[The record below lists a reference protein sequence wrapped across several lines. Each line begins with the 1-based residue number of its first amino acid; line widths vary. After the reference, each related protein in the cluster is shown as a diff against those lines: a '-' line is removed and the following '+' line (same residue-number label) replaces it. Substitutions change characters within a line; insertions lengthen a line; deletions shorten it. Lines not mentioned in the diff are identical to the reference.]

1 MKINLL
7 KILFLLL
14 VGFISFSCENFLS
27 PDETNR
33 YTRDRVISD
42 HDFAKGIMINGYLG
56 ISGYSNIDVATDDA
70 VTNDPNSEY
79 LLMATGG
86 WSAMNA
92 GPTEQINVWS
102 DSYSAI
108 FNLNLFLSVI
118 DEVQWSLDETR
129 IEIYK
134 ERYYGEARALRGFHY
149 LRLLT
154 RYGGVASDGS
164 LLGVPI
170 VDELITFTDN
180 WQIPRASFQ
189 QTVEFIMAD
198 FNAAFENL
206 PYEFVTRGGDDLYTL
221 MWNDIN
227 GPVNNLNRI
236 NGKIVKGLKARTALL
251 AASPAYNNGQY
262 NEIWAREAAKL
273 ASELIKEKGGL
284 DNFPQDG
291 IFWDQDTDIDNPEIF
306 WRNDWVVNR
315 TLEENNFP
323 PSLYGRGGIN
333 PTQNLVDAF
342 PMIDGY
348 PIGSNEGTISY
359 DPQKPFENRDK
370 RLTQSILVNG
380 ATLRNQVINT
390 AEDSGTNDGL
400 NKMANSTRT
409 GYYLLKL
416 LRPDVNLAPNQ
427 QTNARH
433 FFSHIRWTELYLI
446 YAETVNE
453 TNGPDLDPEALG
465 MTPRTIIQAIR
476 KRAGITQ
483 PDGYLASVTSKEDMR
498 DLIRNERRL
507 EFCFEGHRFWD
518 IRRWNLPLNETAK
531 GMRIAANTYTPMD
544 VEVRAYQPYMRYCPI
559 PYLETQKYSGLLQNQ
574 GW

>member
-1 MKINLL
+1 MNINLL

-14 VGFISFSCENFLS
+14 VGFIFFSCENFLS
-27 PDETNR
+27 PDENNQ
-33 YTRDRVISD
+33 YTRDRIISD
-42 HDFAKGIMINGYLG
+42 PDFARGIMINGYLN

-70 VTNDPNSEY
+70 VTNDLNSEY

-86 WSAMNA
+86 WSSMNA
-92 GPTEQINVWS
+92 GPSDQINIWS
-102 DSYSAI
+102 NSYNAI
-108 FNLNLFLSVI
+108 FNLNLFLSVL
-118 DEVQWSLDETR
+118 DEVKWSLDATR
-129 IEIYK
+129 TEIFK

-154 RYGGVASDGS
+154 RYGGMASDGS

-170 VDELITFTDN
+170 VDKLIAFNDN

-198 FNAAFENL
+198 FDAASEKL
-206 PYEFVTRGGDDLYTL
+206 PYEFVARAGDDKYTL

-227 GPVNNLNRI
+227 GPLNNANRI
-236 NGKIVKGLKARTALL
+236 NGKIVKALKARVALL
-251 AASPAYNNGQY
+251 AASPTYNNGQY
-262 NEIWAREAAKL
+262 NATWAAVAAKL
-273 ASELIKEKGGL
+273 AGELIKEKGGL
-284 DNFPQDG
+284 DKFPQDG
-291 IFWDQDTDIDNPEIF
+291 IFWDQDADINNPEIF
-306 WRNDWVVNR
+306 WRNDWATNR
-315 TLEENNFP
+315 TLEQNNFP
-323 PSLYGRGGIN
+323 PTLYGNGRIN

-348 PIGSNEGTISY
+348 PIGSSGGTIPYNPNKPY
-359 DPQKPFENRDK
+359 DNRDK
-370 RLTQSILVNG
+370 RLKQSILVNG
-380 ATLRNQVINT
+380 TTLRSKVINT
-390 AEDSGTNDGL
+390 AEDSNTNDGL
-400 NKMANSTRT
+400 NATATSTRT

-416 LRPDVNLAPNQ
+416 LRTDVNLTPG
-427 QTNARH
+427 QTSDARH

-446 YAETVNE
+446 YAETINE
-453 TNGPDLDPEALG
+453 TNGPDADPEGLG

-483 PDGYLASVTSKEDMR
+483 PDGYLASVTTKEGMR
-498 DLIRNERRL
+498 GLLRNERRL

-518 IRRWNLPLNETAK
+518 VRRWNLPLNETAK
-531 GMRIAANTYTPMD
+531 GMRIAASTYTPMD

-559 PYLETQKYSGLLQNQ
+559 PYLETQKYSGLFQNQ